1 MDLEPLVQDA
11 LKEFENQPPG
21 VRIVAMPSGIVCRIH
36 PELIRTVMRNLL
48 ANAVRHSPAG
58 SRPIEV
64 HVEKQLPFAVVRIT
78 DHGVGITPEDLPRI
92 FDFFFRADPSRSRLS
107 GGYGL
112 GLSLCQTI
120 AEAHEGKIEVQSEPG
135 RGSTFSLFLP
145 LAK

>member
-1 MDLEPLVQDA
+1 LSP
-11 LKEFENQPPG
+11 
-21 VRIVAMPSGIVCRIH
+21 GIVCPIH

-48 ANAVRHSPAG
+48 ANAVRHSPPG

-64 HVEKQLPFAVVRIT
+64 HLGKQLPLAVLRIA
-78 DHGVGITPEDLPRI
+78 DHGVGIAPEDLPRI
-92 FDFFFRADPSRSRLS
+92 FDPFFRADPSRSRLS

-145 LAK
+145 LAT